1 MVGRDGCA
9 SAVSAGVRVYGLM
22 VIVSVTFTVLFDE
35 SCTCMGKLKVPAWVG
50 VPSRR
55 LLKSGDVVSRVRP
68 GGSSLMLLTT
78 NQLYGGRPPWALLSR
93 SWLYGTPTVADGS
106 VVVGTC

>member
-1 MVGRDGCA
+1 MAGCSCVA
-9 SAVSAGVRVYGLM
+9 TAVEAGDHPCPAGGLESAYLYGSWGVSVVRIYRLM
-22 VIVSVTFTVLFDE
+22 VIVSVAFTVLSNE

-55 LLKSGDVVSRVRP
+55 LLKSGGVVSRVRP

-78 NQLYGGRPPWALLSR
+78 NQL
-93 SWLYGTPTVADGS
+93 
-106 VVVGTC
+106 